1 MSEAGTSAPSAD
13 ETIAAFREAARVQNE
28 SPLRRGCLTTIGPDA
43 ADDVF
48 VSADLHAHR
57 KNFESILAKAELDR
71 RPRRHLILQE
81 VCHGGPC
88 YADGGC
94 MSHRMLEDVARLVA
108 EYSGRV
114 HFLLSNHELA
124 ELTDYPIMK
133 SRKMLNVLFRMG
145 LVNAYG
151 READRVRQAALEFI
165 QSSPLGIRIGERTFV
180 SHSLPERLDWDPFD
194 ATVFER
200 SLRPG
205 DLMEEGAAFRIVWGR
220 DFREENVE
228 IYLHAVQADVLLS
241 GHEPAPAG
249 YQLPNSRQII
259 LDCCHD
265 EARCAIVPTS
275 GPIDQTRLVQKLVK
289 L

>member
-1 MSEAGTSAPSAD
+1 MSAAALSAD
-13 ETIAAFREAARVQNE
+13 DAIAAFREAARLQND
-28 SPLRRGCLTTIGPDA
+28 SPLRRGSLVTIGPDA

-48 VSADLHAHR
+48 VSADLHGNR
-57 KNFESILAKAELDR
+57 KNFDSILTHADLAAH
-71 RPRRHLILQE
+71 PRRHLVLQE

-88 YADGGC
+88 YPDGGC
-94 MSHRMLEDVARLVA
+94 KSHRMLEDVATLVVR
-108 EYSGRV
+108 YPGRV

-133 SRKMLNVLFRMG
+133 SRKMLNVLFRLG
-145 LVNAYG
+145 LANAFG
-151 READRVRQAALEFI
+151 SEAERVRQAAIEFI

-180 SHSLPERLDWDPFD
+180 SHSLPERVDWDPIDAEVFD
-194 ATVFER
+194 R
-200 SLRPG
+200 RLRPS
-205 DLMEEGAAFRIVWGR
+205 DLADDGAAFRIVWGR

-228 IYLHAVQADVLLS
+228 AYLRAVGADLLLS
-241 GHEPAPAG
+241 GHEPAPGG
-249 YQLPNSRQII
+249 YQRPNSRQII

-275 GPIDQTRLVQKLVK
+275 GPVDQTRLVQTLVK